1 MKLRTQLAV
10 AFLLLAV
17 LPLGAIV
24 LYSYASSEK
33 AFRQAVWTES
43 EILATDMETRLAST
57 RERIRDQVTRL
68 GDLSAMPAGGAP
80 PLEQV
85 VRQLQE
91 AGIPW
96 IESLEFIPEVD
107 VAGLDAAGPAGTVV
121 VSPSI
126 PQTHLLPDIEKEARK
141 LAALEERLA
150 KLKVQV
156 QFKARGKDGK
166 EAEVVVFHADA
177 AAGRPAGS
185 PAAVKPRP
193 SAADLAALEE
203 SRRRTEHLLGEELSC
218 TVKAKEK
225 VLGRVR
231 AHVQAQALLHSVLG
245 AARRDR
251 GEIPFALDGD
261 GNLYVVRPEDRGKLA
276 GVPVSCEP
284 GKDIPNWIVVTR
296 EAEEGLCFGVARPI
310 GGSLEQMRRAAAS
323 NFAIG
328 LGLVGLCFVGVFP
341 LSRRI
346 TRNLAVLMAGVE
358 RIARGDLAARVP
370 VRSGDEF
377 GRLGEAFNHMAGEL
391 SANQERLVE
400 QEIGRRLLEAEH
412 ARQCEELEAARRFQL
427 SLLPRELPRRDDLG
441 LAVHVRTATEVG
453 GDYYDFLEGADGTLT
468 VAIGDATGHGA
479 AAGTMVTVVKG
490 LFMARAGETAPRE
503 FLIHANGVLRRMQLG
518 RMAMALAIVQIRGR
532 RLRVSS
538 AGMPP
543 LLVRRA
549 ATGDVEEVCLH
560 GTPLGSLAEA
570 VYAEREIELAPGDT
584 VLLMTDGFPE
594 LLSCQEEPLG
604 YARAAELFAAE
615 AGREPAALV
624 AGLAAAG
631 EAWGAGRPPG
641 DDLTFVALRV
651 R

>member
-10 AFLLLAV
+10 ALLLLAV

-24 LYSYASSEK
+24 LYSYAASEK
-33 AFRQAVWTES
+33 AFRQAVWAES
-43 EILATDMETRLAST
+43 EILAADMETRLDST
-57 RERIRDQVTRL
+57 RERIRDQVSRL
-68 GDLSAMPAGGAP
+68 GDLSAMPAGGAL

-85 VRQLQE
+85 VRQIQK

-96 IESLEFIPEVD
+96 VESLEFIPEVD
-107 VAGLDAAGPAGTVV
+107 AGSAGTAAEP
-121 VSPSI
+121 PSV
-126 PQTHLLPDIEKEARK
+126 PTGLLLPDLEKETRK

-150 KLKVQV
+150 ALKVQV
-156 QFKARGKDGK
+156 QFKARSKDGK
-166 EAEVVVFHADA
+166 EAQVVVFHADPV
-177 AAGRPAGS
+177 AGGPAGA
-185 PAAVKPRP
+185 PPAVKRRP
-193 SAADLAALEE
+193 SEADLAALEE
-203 SRRRTEHLLGEELSC
+203 SRRRTERLLGEELSC

-261 GNLYVVRPEDRGKLA
+261 GNLYVVHPEDRGKLS
-276 GVPVSCEP
+276 GVPLSCKP
-284 GKDIPNWIVVTR
+284 GEDIPNWIVVTR
-296 EAEEGLCFGVARPI
+296 EADGGLCFGVARPI

-328 LGLVGLCFVGVFP
+328 LGLVGLCFAGVFP

-346 TRNLAVLMAGVE
+346 TRNLTVLMAGVE

-370 VRSGDEF
+370 VRSRDEL

-453 GDYYDFLEGADGTLT
+453 GDYYDFLEGEDGTLT
-468 VAIGDATGHGA
+468 VAIGDATGHGT
-479 AAGTMVTVVKG
+479 AAGTMVTVIKG
-490 LFMARAGETAPRE
+490 LFMSRAGETSPRE
-503 FLIHANGVLRRMQLG
+503 LLSHANGVLRRMQLG

-532 RLRVSS
+532 RLRISS

-549 ATGDVEEVCLH
+549 ATGAVEEVCLH
-560 GTPLGSLAEA
+560 GTPLGALAEA
-570 VYAEREIELAPGDT
+570 AYDEREIELGPGDT

-594 LLSCQEEPLG
+594 LLSCQGEPLG

-631 EAWGAGRPPG
+631 DAWCAGRPPG